1 MQRETLASSSTSS
14 SSYNNPPPQDAWVDT
29 YLRLLPHWQSLTP
42 SNQPIIPISISRVN
56 QVDAHRL
63 DIEMSAML
71 KEQLVNVFSLM
82 KPGFL
87 FQYEPELDA
96 FLEFLIWRFSIW
108 VDKPTPGNA
117 LMNLRYRDE
126 RAIGLGGKVRTGL
139 EGPGLTVGQ
148 KLWYCVA
155 TVGGQYIWARLQSF
169 SAFRRWG
176 DSEQRS
182 VARRAWTLIERIEG
196 IYKAASF
203 GNLLIFLY
211 TGRYRNLVERALKAR
226 LVYGSPHM
234 NRSVSFEYMNRQLV
248 WNEFSEMLLLLLP
261 LLNSSSIK
269 NFLHPFSKD
278 KSSSSGG
285 DETLCPICL
294 VTPTVPFLA
303 LPCQHSY
310 CYYCLRTRCSAAQ
323 SFRCTRC
330 NEPVIAMQRGGLASE
345 EEAHDNKF
353 GGGSHFQLKRL
364 ENWQDQQQQLQQQ
377 ILINPSL
384 LRVPVFDIKQEDA
397 HSSQVYGT
405 HRNVADEFQTSS
417 RPNSWSQVVMG
428 VSSSPS
434 TAAGGASKKARVHS
448 TPTLPPLK
456 TDTASVLLEAI
467 GYIGFLQ
474 GQIEALSSP
483 YLGNASA
490 NMRHQQSVEGERNC
504 TFQEDY
510 GQGKEFDEPRDLRS
524 RGLCLVPISCTQHVG
539 SENGAD
545 YWAPSLGGGF

>member
-1 MQRETLASSSTSS
+1 M
-14 SSYNNPPPQDAWVDT
+14 
-29 YLRLLPHWQSLTP
+29 
-42 SNQPIIPISISRVN
+42 
-56 QVDAHRL
+56 
-63 DIEMSAML
+63 
-71 KEQLVNVFSLM
+71 
-82 KPGFL
+82 
-87 FQYEPELDA
+87 
-96 FLEFLIWRFSIW
+96 
-108 VDKPTPGNA
+108 
-117 LMNLRYRDE
+117 
-126 RAIGLGGKVRTGL
+126 
-139 EGPGLTVGQ
+139 
-148 KLWYCVA
+148 
-155 TVGGQYIWARLQSF
+155 
-169 SAFRRWG
+169 
-176 DSEQRS
+176 
-182 VARRAWTLIERIEG
+182 
-196 IYKAASF
+196 
-203 GNLLIFLY
+203 
-211 TGRYRNLVERALKAR
+211 
-226 LVYGSPHM
+226 
-234 NRSVSFEYMNRQLV
+234 
-248 WNEFSEMLLLLLP
+248 
-261 LLNSSSIK
+261 
-269 NFLHPFSKD
+269 
-278 KSSSSGG
+278 
-285 DETLCPICL
+285 
-294 VTPTVPFLA
+294 
-303 LPCQHSY
+303 
-310 CYYCLRTRCSAAQ
+310 
-323 SFRCTRC
+323 
-330 NEPVIAMQRGGLASE
+330 GGLASE

-428 VSSSPS
+428 VSSSPRSTVTTTTSSSSNILDFSSNNKEDGRIQFPDHSPECNS

-448 TPTLPPLK
+448 TPTLPPLKVRKEKLGDRITALHQLVSPFGK

>member
-1 MQRETLASSSTSS
+1 
-14 SSYNNPPPQDAWVDT
+14 
-29 YLRLLPHWQSLTP
+29 
-42 SNQPIIPISISRVN
+42 
-56 QVDAHRL
+56 
-63 DIEMSAML
+63 
-71 KEQLVNVFSLM
+71 
-82 KPGFL
+82 
-87 FQYEPELDA
+87 
-96 FLEFLIWRFSIW
+96 
-108 VDKPTPGNA
+108 
-117 LMNLRYRDE
+117 
-126 RAIGLGGKVRTGL
+126 
-139 EGPGLTVGQ
+139 
-148 KLWYCVA
+148 
-155 TVGGQYIWARLQSF
+155 
-169 SAFRRWG
+169 
-176 DSEQRS
+176 
-182 VARRAWTLIERIEG
+182 
-196 IYKAASF
+196 
-203 GNLLIFLY
+203 
-211 TGRYRNLVERALKAR
+211 
-226 LVYGSPHM
+226 
-234 NRSVSFEYMNRQLV
+234 
-248 WNEFSEMLLLLLP
+248 
-261 LLNSSSIK
+261 
-269 NFLHPFSKD
+269 
-278 KSSSSGG
+278 
-285 DETLCPICL
+285 
-294 VTPTVPFLA
+294 
-303 LPCQHSY
+303 
-310 CYYCLRTRCSAAQ
+310 
-323 SFRCTRC
+323 
-330 NEPVIAMQRGGLASE
+330 GGLASE

-428 VSSSPS
+428 VSSSPRSTCNS

-448 TPTLPPLK
+448 TPTLPPLKVRKEKLGDRITALHQLVSPFGK